1 MTGGMIKRRRML
13 VVICAMLLVAAALLI
28 TVYQSAVSQADYNN
42 GYEIGL
48 EAYTYGLPLLVTN
61 TTFETMTSINVPDG
75 AFGPVNQFN
84 NVRSLN
90 NPDSTA
96 VVAPSPTSLS
106 SIAWLDL
113 SKEPQV
119 LHVPEVKD
127 HFFVFS
133 FIDPYT
139 NNIANLGSVN
149 QTPPGDYVIAGPG
162 QYTVPIP
169 AGTHR
174 IDVDYN
180 RIWIIGVTRAE
191 RQLRHC
197 KCYPHPGW
205 LHPDAIEPVR
215 DELPAEQSDESQC
228 DPPDLSNTRRARIL
242 RYART
247 TACAVSTASS
257 RPARARPVRGG
268 WDRARDGTLA

>member
-113 SKEPQV
+113 RQRATSPPCAGGKKPLLRLLLYRP
-119 LHVPEVKD
+119 LHQQHRKPRQRQPD
-127 HFFVFS
+127 
-133 FIDPYT
+133 
-139 NNIANLGSVN
+139 
-149 QTPPGDYVIAGPG
+149 
-162 QYTVPIP
+162 P
-169 AGTHR
+169 AGRLRNCRPRPVYCAHPCGDPPYRCRLQPHLDHR
-174 IDVDYN
+174 GN
-180 RIWIIGVTRAE
+180 PTE

-228 DPPDLSNTRRARIL
+228 DPPGLSNTRRARIL

-247 TACAVSTASS
+247 TTCAVSTASS
-257 RPARARPVRGG
+257 RPARSSPGSRRLGSG
-268 WDRARDGTLA
+268 RDGTLA